1 MICFLKSIKVHLNSE
16 RIILEPEN
24 GLFIILKGCKMN
36 ILHGLHRWRN
46 DTFITSSSFISGRL
60 LPSVWG
66 IYSFLSPSPSFSLP
80 SSLPPLLPSPPPF
93 LSPPS
98 PSFLSFIPQRLI
110 EFLMN
115 GHLYPREQFP
125 ALLGLRASRSRGG
138 KTLQQKHSY
147 SYWKVYLELYANELG
162 FSSCSVSLT
171 DWPWAK
177 LEWIC
182 KYLFPLL

>member
-1 MICFLKSIKVHLNSE
+1 MHLNSE

-46 DTFITSSSFISGRL
+46 DTFVTSSSFISGRL

-66 IYSFLSPSPSFSLP
+66 IYSFLSFSLSLFLSSFLSPSLASFSPSFSL
-80 SSLPPLLPSPPPF
+80 S
-93 LSPPS
+93 PS

-115 GHLYPREQFP
+115 GHLYPRERFP

-138 KTLQQKHSY
+138 KTRQQKHSY
-147 SYWKVYLELYANELG
+147 RYWKVYLELYANELG
-162 FSSCSVSLT
+162 FLSCSVSLT

-182 KYLFPLL
+182 KYLFLLL